1 MNALVTGLN
10 DLSDEELAVL
20 ARENNEEAFTR
31 LVSRCSGMLKAL
43 SAKYCLG
50 SLESEDL
57 VQEGLLGLLSAV
69 QTYRSSV
76 DVAFRTYAYTC
87 ARNRM
92 VSALRRRN
100 GVEARSLDEEDEP
113 SVSSGGDDPA
123 SLLVRQ
129 EELQQLR
136 ERLRVGLSP
145 LEYRVLMAL
154 LSGYS
159 YREIAK
165 RLRITEKAVDNARQ
179 RLRRKLDSSLF

>member
-10 DLSDEELAVL
+10 EISDEELAVL
-20 ARENNEEAFTR
+20 ARDKNDEAFTR

-43 SAKYCLG
+43 SARYCTGL
-50 SLESEDL
+50 LESEDL

-69 QTYRSSV
+69 QTYRTSA
-76 DVAFRTYAYTC
+76 DVTFRTYAYAC

-92 VSALRRRN
+92 VSALRGRN
-100 GVEARSLDEEDEP
+100 GVVAESLDDEDEP
-113 SVSSGGDDPA
+113 FAISGCDDPA

-136 ERLRVGLSP
+136 ERLRAGLSP
-145 LEYRVLMAL
+145 LEYRVLMAH

-165 RLRITEKAVDNARQ
+165 HLDITEKAVDNARQ
-179 RLRRKLDSSLF
+179 RLRRKLAPTRF